1 MRLTLPRNR
10 SLLRC
15 AAAGRLR
22 KLDAAAEESEKSVVD
37 ALRHQL
43 DGDSVERCY
52 GRRHGLDDTDGE
64 QRRRTCREWKHVL
77 CAGGNGCMQKM
88 ETGFSL
94 QTQTGKGMT
103 RTKAH
108 QDDFLGLLTKISQ

>member
-1 MRLTLPRNR
+1 MRN
-10 SLLRC
+10 
-15 AAAGRLR
+15 
-22 KLDAAAEESEKSVVD
+22 
-37 ALRHQL
+37 
-43 DGDSVERCY
+43 
-52 GRRHGLDDTDGE
+52 
-64 QRRRTCREWKHVL
+64 TCS
-77 CAGGNGCMQKM
+77 AGGNGCMQKM

>member
-1 MRLTLPRNR
+1 METRALWAET
-10 SLLRC
+10 
-15 AAAGRLR
+15 
-22 KLDAAAEESEKSVVD
+22 DACKKS
-37 ALRHQL
+37 
-43 DGDSVERCY
+43 
-52 GRRHGLDDTDGE
+52 
-64 QRRRTCREWKHVL
+64 
-77 CAGGNGCMQKM
+77 KM

>member
-52 GRRHGLDDTDGE
+52 GRRHGLDDTAESRGVE
-64 QRRRTCREWKHVL
+64 HAVNGNTCS
-77 CAGGNGCMQKM
+77 AGGNGCMQKM

>member
-52 GRRHGLDDTDGE
+52 GRRQDSTIPTESRGVEHAVNGN
-64 QRRRTCREWKHVL
+64 TCS
-77 CAGGNGCMQKM
+77 AGGNGCMQKM